1 MEKIVHYL
9 ERIGFTVT
17 EQGSLANKYIVI
29 LKDQKPIGFIFADM
43 GISLT
48 DKSMEQDI
56 QSLIDFINANSSLQL
71 VGDGEYLIATY
82 LHNTLTTYYDH
93 ESRTAKW
100 MVRIVD
106 DMGIV
111 SDYTYSDVSKANLDF
126 VVKSELI
133 SADNLKVIDNTSLSK
148 KIIKK
153 IIKHLSAKINK

>member
-29 LKDQKPIGFIFADM
+29 LKDNKPIGFIFADM

-56 QSLIDFINANSSLQL
+56 QGLVEFINANNSLQL

-82 LHNTLTTYYDH
+82 MHNNLTTYYDH
-93 ESRTAKW
+93 ESRTAKFL
-100 MVRIVD
+100 VRIVD

-111 SDYTYSDVSKANLDF
+111 SDYTYADVSKASLDF

-133 SADNLKVIDNTSLSK
+133 SSEDLRVVDKASLTDK
-148 KIIKK
+148 LIKK
-153 IIKHLSAKINK
+153 LIKYLSAKVNK